1 MHDEVDEILA
11 AWRRERPEL
20 SIEPMELWSRIKR
33 LDQYLDMARRSAY
46 AEHGL
51 EVWEFDVLAALRR
64 SGSPYRLTPGQ
75 LLKQT
80 HVTSGTM
87 TNRVD
92 RLVERGFVKRES
104 HPDDGRGVLVV
115 LTRAGRQ
122 RVDAALDS
130 LLATE
135 ESLLKELPRD
145 RFNRLADDL
154 RILLLAQG
162 NAAS

>member
-1 MHDEVDEILA
+1 MQDEVDELIA
-11 AWRRERPEL
+11 AWLRERPDL
-20 SIEPMELWSRIKR
+20 PVEPMALWSRVKR
-33 LDQYLDMARRSAY
+33 LEQYLDMARRSAF

-51 EVWEFDVLAALRR
+51 EIWEFDVLAALRR
-64 SGSPYRLTPGQ
+64 SGDPYRLSPGR
-75 LLKQT
+75 LLKET

-92 RLVERGFVKRES
+92 RLVERGFVVRES

-115 LTRAGRQ
+115 LTEPGRQ

-135 ESLLKELPRD
+135 ASLLGDLSPE
-145 RFNRLADDL
+145 RLERIGDDL
-154 RILLLAQG
+154 RVLLLAQTG
-162 NAAS
+162 H